1 MHLKLQLLVYIYQA
15 AYGWDDDTMKER
27 GLGDYRIP
35 KTMLTEV
42 DGTRIPVEDIIDSRG
57 FDFVLFL

>member
-1 MHLKLQLLVYIYQA
+1 
-15 AYGWDDDTMKER
+15 MKER

-57 FDFVLFL
+57 FDFVLFF